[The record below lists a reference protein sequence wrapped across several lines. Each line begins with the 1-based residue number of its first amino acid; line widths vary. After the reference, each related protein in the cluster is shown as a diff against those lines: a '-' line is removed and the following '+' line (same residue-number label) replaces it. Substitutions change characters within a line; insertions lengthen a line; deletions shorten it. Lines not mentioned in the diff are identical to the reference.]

1 VAEDRKGD
9 TTIMKKSY
17 EEVFNMLLER
27 TADNTELLRKSNRQ
41 RRNGMEDLYGVM
53 FSKDSVLDPD
63 DGKYVAKFY
72 VSLSPDYVYL
82 SRFAF
87 KLVIERKEGDVPPS
101 GDEEAWEFFVDGV
114 DVTDYLMEQHDGAW
128 IDGAGIYPTRDLDEV
143 IEEDDNEPNFYDI
156 LDVASLMQ
164 TEIDE
169 EDDDTRREQLMREQ
183 KKVLRRG
190 FKPVEIKSEAPF
202 HCDAYLYCKYSHLNR

>member
-1 VAEDRKGD
+1 MR
-9 TTIMKKSY
+9 KSY
-17 EEVFNMLLER
+17 NQVFNMLLER
-27 TADNTELLRKSNRQ
+27 TSDNTKLLKKSNEQ

-53 FSKDSVLDPD
+53 FSKDSVEK
-63 DGKYVAKFY
+63 DGEHTATFY

-101 GDEEAWEFFVDGV
+101 SDEEAWEFFVDGV
-114 DVTDYLMEQHDGAW
+114 NITDYLIEQHDGYW
-128 IDGAGIYPTRDLDEV
+128 IDGAGIYPTSDLDEPD
-143 IEEDDNEPNFYDI
+143 EPDDEPNFYDI

-169 EDDDTRREQLMREQ
+169 ESDPDEKEQMQ
-183 KKVLRRG
+183 KRQTKVLRRG
-190 FKPVEIKSEAPF
+190 FKKVEIRSEAPF
-202 HCDAYLYCKYSHLNR
+202 HVDAYGYFKYSHLNR

>member
-1 VAEDRKGD
+1 MAEDREGD
-9 TTIMKKSY
+9 TTIMRKSY

-53 FSKDSVLDPD
+53 FSKDSVEK
-63 DGKYVAKFY
+63 DGEHTATFY

-82 SRFAF
+82 QRFAF
-87 KLVIERKEGDVPPS
+87 KLIIERKEGDVPPS
-101 GDEEAWEFFVDGV
+101 GDEEAWSFSVDGV
-114 DVTDYLMEQHDGAW
+114 DITDYLMEQHDGAW
-128 IDGAGIYPTRDLDEV
+128 IDGAGIYPTSDLDEV
-143 IEEDDNEPNFYDI
+143 VEEDNEPNFYDI

-169 EDDDTRREQLMREQ
+169 EDDPDEREAMQ
-183 KKVLRRG
+183 KRQTKVLRRG
-190 FKPVEIKSEAPF
+190 FKPVVIKSEAPF
-202 HCDAYLYCKYSHLNR
+202 HCDAYLYVKFNHINR

>member
-1 VAEDRKGD
+1 MRK
-9 TTIMKKSY
+9 TY

-53 FSKDSVLDPD
+53 FSKDSVEE
-63 DGKYVAKFY
+63 DGEHSVKFY

-82 SRFAF
+82 QRFAF
-87 KLVIERKEGDVPPS
+87 KLIIERKEGDVPPS
-101 GDEEAWEFFVDGV
+101 GDEEAWSFSVDGV
-114 DVTDYLMEQHDGAW
+114 DITDYLMEQHDGAW
-128 IDGAGIYPTRDLDEV
+128 IDGAGIYPTSDLDEV
-143 IEEDDNEPNFYDI
+143 VEEDNEPNFYDI

-169 EDDDTRREQLMREQ
+169 EDDPDEREALQ
-183 KKVLRRG
+183 KQQTKVLRRG

-202 HCDAYLYCKYSHLNR
+202 HCDAYLYVKFNHVNR